1 MADHFN
7 YNWIYSHDKKN
18 MRLKKNKRKKKYTQ
32 NIEIY
37 AKIKRI
43 N

>member
-1 MADHFN
+1 M
-7 YNWIYSHDKKN
+7 IKKN
-18 MRLKKNKRKKKYTQ
+18 MRLEKNKRKKKYTQ